1 MKTGNQKGFTLIE
14 LLIVV
19 AVVGILASIAYPSY
33 QESVAKARRGD
44 AQASLVSL
52 AQHME
57 RHYTENSTYTG
68 AVLPYD
74 EAPKDGDSKF
84 YDLVLQITASGATYT
99 LQAAPKNGM
108 NGDRCG
114 TMTLNH
120 AGARTAVETGCWR

>member
-1 MKTGNQKGFTLIE
+1 MSNLRQKGFTLIE

-19 AVVGILASIAYPSY
+19 AIIGFLASIAYPSY

-52 AQHME
+52 AQEVE
-57 RHYTENSTYTG
+57 RQYTENSTYAG
-68 AVLPYD
+68 AVLPYT
-74 EAPKDGDSKF
+74 EAPKDGNTKF
-84 YDLVLQITASGATYT
+84 YDLSFAASTATTYT

-120 AGARTAVETGCWR
+120 AGNRTAAETDCWR